1 MLNLLVIDDDA
12 ACLDDIELL
21 LKGKY
26 KIFKADN
33 SKKGIDILKKE
44 NISILILNLKISDSD
59 GLDILKQVHEEV
71 DPNLPII
78 IVSDKNDVDTVVKA
92 IRLGARDYIH
102 RGISVD
108 LLHQKIISSIEKR
121 TISLQLK
128 TLKDSQER
136 QYDYFVCKSKAM
148 QNVDFEITK
157 IARSN
162 ADVLLLGE
170 TGAGKD
176 VIAYEIYKRS
186 TRRDKLFVE
195 VSLNSLSDTLIESEL
210 FGYEKGAFSGAD
222 TTKAGKFEAANGGTI
237 YLPEI
242 SDISEKIQAKLLS
255 FMQYKEISK
264 VGPGNAKKI
273 KLDVRLI
280 MASNKDLWQLVK
292 EGKLREDFYYRINVT
307 KLNVPPLR
315 KRRDGIES
323 LSDYFLDIIL
333 RKHNK
338 KGITFSQSLIDVMSK
353 YEWYG
358 NIRELKNSIESA
370 VVLSDDDAVLT
381 LNDFPNLTPPP
392 VQDKVNDSSFQA
404 AMIKAKYEYIIKLLS
419 ETNGNKS
426 QAALKAGLSRQGLLN
441 ILKELGIQ

>member
-1 MLNLLVIDDDA
+1 MLNLLVIDDDD

-21 LKGKY
+21 LKDKY

-44 NISILILNLKISDSD
+44 NISILILNLKLSDSD

-264 VGPGNAKKI
+264 VGPGNVKKI

-338 KGITFSQSLIDVMSK
+338 KGITFSQTLVDVMRK

-370 VVLSDDDAVLT
+370 VVLCDDDAVLT

-392 VQDKVNDSSFQA
+392 VQDTANDSSFQA

-419 ETNGNKS
+419 ETNHNKT
-426 QAALKAGLSRQGLLN
+426 QAAVKAGLSRQGLLN
-441 ILKELGIQ
+441 IMKELGIQ

>member
-1 MLNLLVIDDDA
+1 MLNLLVIDDDD

-21 LKGKY
+21 LKDKY

-44 NISILILNLKISDSD
+44 NISILILNLKLSDSD